1 MFYKSLLV
9 LVVVLSSFHAKAQS
23 VNSAYL
29 CMSDGSIVL
38 ADFDTCSVQDVV
50 TQNNYLLGDIAE
62 GDTPTSLYG
71 VDYSNIYTIDLI
83 AQDSKASDI
92 SQDIKDT
99 LYTKAAE
106 KIETLRQCQNSQPR

>member
-29 CMSDGSIVL
+29 CMSDGAIVL
-38 ADFDTCSVQDVV
+38 ADFDACSVQDVI
-50 TQNNYLLGDIAE
+50 TQNDYLLGDIAE

-71 VDYSNIYTIDLI
+71 VDYSNIYAIDLT
-83 AQDSKASDI
+83 AQEMRPLGALDFIGTSGAY
-92 SQDIKDT
+92 
-99 LYTKAAE
+99 L
-106 KIETLRQCQNSQPR
+106 NSLVRESSLCKPL